1 MLIHEPDK
9 QPIVK
14 DALAAVNSELESL
27 ASEEEVL
34 RDMRI
39 SLAAE
44 VNNSTVLASVN
55 KLPPEILARIF
66 GLSKIYCA
74 HEDGYRINGL
84 AGVCVYW
91 RMIALG
97 TADLW
102 THVDVSPQIPRRLTE
117 LLLGRSKEF
126 PVHVHILDPELE
138 KDPDPNNE
146 PSYEYPAESMMIVLE
161 SHLRRI
167 STLYIN
173 SNGYYGNFI
182 FNVLNVWS
190 NRASTS
196 LLKSLVV
203 DRSQHRLI
211 DDLWITRD
219 ITTFENIEK
228 MLHGLSTLHLRCTA
242 LDWDSS
248 IYSGLLDLQLSFNG
262 NVWISTRELT
272 NVLTSCPAL
281 TTLKI
286 EKVQLEYVEGWV
298 QPPIV
303 MQHLEFVHLAHMLPG
318 DASSVLSLITL
329 PGPRV
334 ELGIILSQAGSL
346 DSELAEFFVRSSIT
360 TLYQTYPGSCNSEC
374 DGCLNNQICEADTF
388 KASKFFP
395 QYLPHIHTL
404 ILDTF
409 DLRTPPL
416 NQSSIPAL
424 PPPLWPRL
432 QNLVL
437 VDCRIGFEVL
447 RRLVYEIGVQNLHI
461 EEHTGYNFPAGY
473 LQPHDEL
480 QKILASLQEVY
491 PHLHCEVSDLSNST
505 KQQAYRTV
513 FDWGSP
519 PPPPPVCLF
528 LTVRTRPTPAQL
540 VNAPHV
546 LGFAEKQWLQQTVS
560 KIVSNMDNQDTNQF
574 TAYMHLLSSFGI
586 APQWF

>member
-14 DALAAVNSELESL
+14 DALASVNSELESL

-66 GLSKIYCA
+66 GMSKICCA
-74 HEDGYRINGL
+74 CEDGYRVNGL

-97 TADLW
+97 AADLW

-117 LLLGRSKEF
+117 LLLDRSKEF

-146 PSYEYPAESMMIVLE
+146 PRSECPAESMMIVLE
-161 SHLRRI
+161 SHLQRI
-167 STLYIN
+167 STLCIN
-173 SNGYYGNFI
+173 SNGYYGHFI

-190 NRASTS
+190 ERGSNS

-203 DRSQHRLI
+203 DRCRYRI
-211 DDLWITRD
+211 VDDLWITRES
-219 ITTFENIEK
+219 TTFENIEK

-248 IYSGLLDLQLSFNG
+248 IYSGLLDLQLSFDG
-262 NVWISTRELT
+262 DVWISIPELT
-272 NVLTSCPAL
+272 NILTSCPAL

-286 EKVQLEYVEGWV
+286 ENVRLEYVEGWV

-318 DASSVLSLITL
+318 DTSSVLSCITL

-346 DSELAEFFVRSSIT
+346 DSKLAEFFVRSPIT
-360 TLYQTYPGSCNSEC
+360 TLYQASSDCESNC
-374 DGCLNNQICEADTF
+374 DGCLNDQFCEGGTF

-404 ILDTF
+404 ILDGF
-409 DLRTPPL
+409 DLQTPPL
-416 NQSSIPAL
+416 NQPSVPAL

-437 VDCRIGFEVL
+437 LDCMIDFEVL
-447 RRLVYEIGVQNLHI
+447 RRLVYEIGVQSLHI
-461 EEHTGYNFPAGY
+461 EQHTGYHLPASY
-473 LQPHDEL
+473 IRPHDEL

-491 PHLHCEVSDLSNST
+491 PHLHCQISDLSNST

-513 FDWGSP
+513 INWG
-519 PPPPPVCLF
+519 C
-528 LTVRTRPTPAQL
+528 
-540 VNAPHV
+540 
-546 LGFAEKQWLQQTVS
+546 E
-560 KIVSNMDNQDTNQF
+560 
-574 TAYMHLLSSFGI
+574 
-586 APQWF
+586 